1 MARPLSLK
9 LYGGTALHF
18 ASFDRRKLQWHY
30 RKKDPVKSLLN
41 SILKLIILKIYITFY
56 GEFPHAAL
64 LEIKRLKL
72 SSSFLVRVFRRGFFA
87 FFEAG

>member
-18 ASFDRRKLQWHY
+18 ASFNRRKLQWHY

-41 SILKLIILKIYITFY
+41 SILKSIILKIYITFY

-64 LEIKRLKL
+64 LEINRLKL
-72 SSSFLVRVFRRGFFA
+72 SSS
-87 FFEAG
+87 

>member
-1 MARPLSLK
+1 MAGPLSLK
-9 LYGGTALHF
+9 LYGDTALHF
-18 ASFDRRKLQWHY
+18 ASFNRRKLQWHY

-56 GEFPHAAL
+56 DEFPHAAL

>member
-1 MARPLSLK
+1 MAVLLYTLRFLK
-9 LYGGTALHF
+9 VEKF
-18 ASFDRRKLQWHY
+18 QWHY
-30 RKKDPVKSLLN
+30 RKKDLVKSLLN
-41 SILKLIILKIYITFY
+41 SILKSIILKIYITFY

>member
-1 MARPLSLK
+1 M
-9 LYGGTALHF
+9 
-18 ASFDRRKLQWHY
+18 
-30 RKKDPVKSLLN
+30 KSLWN
-41 SILKLIILKIYITFY
+41 SILKSIILKIYITFY

>member
-18 ASFDRRKLQWHY
+18 ASFNRRKLQWHY